1 MHTRREAL
9 TFNGRMNSPFLNRLA
24 HGPLLADGAM
34 GTLLFARGIPFE
46 RCFDELNL
54 TLPAM
59 VEQIHR
65 EYLSAGAELIETNTF
80 GANAVRLSSH
90 MLGEKARMLAR
101 QGVKLARN
109 AREVVGT
116 PAFVA
121 GSMGPLGA
129 ALAPF
134 GAIAPADAEAA
145 FRTQAEGLLEGGTD
159 VFILETFQD
168 LNEILAALR
177 AVRAVT
183 AELPVIAQMT
193 FGEDGKTRYGHTP
206 ALVVRALKQA
216 GASVVGVNCG
226 VGPQA
231 TLELLE
237 QFVAAA
243 DGTPVSA
250 MPNAGLPQFVEG
262 RYVYL
267 SSPDYFADFAARA
280 AGLGVKVIGGCC
292 GTTPAH
298 VKAMR
303 ERLASHLPAESLPS
317 GAEVRVLEPVSAVM
331 SAPGADSLAEPEEPS
346 LLRRM
351 RARFTVSVEIDPPR
365 GIQTSK
371 VMAGARLMAE
381 RGVDC
386 INIADSPMARIR
398 MSAMALAYQIHR
410 ELPAMELILHYTTR
424 DRNLMALQS
433 ELLGAHAIGLRNIL
447 CLTGDPPS
455 LGDYPNMTAVYDTDS
470 VGLIKIVRRL
480 NEGADQAGSSI
491 GGRTAFAVGCGVNP
505 TAEDLSQELERFER
519 KIEAGV
525 QFVMTQPVYELDSWK
540 RFLDKLGGMPKVPLL
555 IGILP
560 LQSFR
565 HAEFLH
571 NEVPGIQ
578 VPEWIRR
585 RLHDAGNEGQ
595 KVGVELAR
603 QLLAEA
609 RDLANG
615 VYLMPSFGR
624 YENCLDVL
632 EGVLDGARGRR

>member
-1 MHTRREAL
+1 MS
-9 TFNGRMNSPFLNRLA
+9 SPFLDRLA
-24 HGPLLADGAM
+24 QGPLLADGAM
-34 GTLLFARGIPFE
+34 GTLLFAKGIPFE
-46 RCFDELNL
+46 RSFDALNATDAGL
-54 TLPAM
+54 
-59 VEQIHR
+59 VEGIHR
-65 EYLSAGAELIETNTF
+65 EYLAAGAGLIETNTF
-80 GANAVRLSSH
+80 GCNVVRLAAH
-90 MLGEKARMLAR
+90 DLAADVRKLAR
-101 QGVKLARN
+101 AGAKIARN
-109 AREVVGT
+109 AREIAGT
-116 PAFVA
+116 PALVG
-121 GSMGPLGA
+121 GSIGPLGKP
-129 ALAPF
+129 LEPF
-134 GAIAPADAEAA
+134 GPITPAEAEAA
-145 FRTQAEGLLEGGTD
+145 FRTQAEGLLEGGVD

-168 LNEILAALR
+168 LTEILAALR
-177 AVRAVT
+177 AVRSVT
-183 AELPVIAQMT
+183 AEVPVVAQMT

-216 GASVVGVNCG
+216 GAAVVGVNCG

-231 TLELLE
+231 TLEIVE

-243 DGTPVSA
+243 GTTPVSA

-267 SSPDYFADFAARA
+267 SSPEYFAEFAARA
-280 AGLGVKVIGGCC
+280 VGLGARMIGGCC

-298 VKAMR
+298 VRAMR

-317 GAEVRVLEPVSAVM
+317 GAEVRVLEPA
-331 SAPGADSLAEPEEPS
+331 AGGETPAENEEPT
-346 LLRRM
+346 LLRRL
-351 RARFTVSVEIDPPR
+351 RGRFTVSVEIDPPR
-365 GIQTSK
+365 GIQTQK

-398 MSAMALAYQIHR
+398 MSAMALAWQIHR

-433 ELLGAHAIGLRNIL
+433 ELLGAHALGLRNIL

-470 VGLIKIVRRL
+470 VGLIRIVRQL
-480 NEGADQAGSSI
+480 NEGSDQAGSSI

-505 TAEDLSQELERFER
+505 TADDLATELDRFA
-519 KIEAGV
+519 KKLDAGV
-525 QFVMTQPVYELDSWK
+525 QYVMTQPVYELESWK
-540 RFLDKLGGMPKVPLL
+540 RFLDRLGGMPKVPIL

-578 VPEWIRR
+578 IPEAIRR
-585 RLHDAGNEGQ
+585 RMHEAGNEGQ

-603 QLLAEA
+603 ELLGEA

-632 EGVLDGARGRR
+632 DGVLDGARGRGSA

>member
-1 MHTRREAL
+1 
-9 TFNGRMNSPFLNRLA
+9 
-24 HGPLLADGAM
+24 M
-34 GTLLFARGIPFE
+34 GTLLFQHGIPFE
-46 RCFDELNL
+46 HCFDELNL
-54 TLPAM
+54 SQPSL
-59 VEQIHR
+59 VERIHR
-65 EYLSAGAELIETNTF
+65 EYLAAGAELIETNTF
-80 GANAVRLSSH
+80 GANAVRLSTH
-90 MLGEKARMLAR
+90 ALGEKSRLLSR
-101 QGVKLARN
+101 QGAKLARN
-109 AREVVGT
+109 AREVVGA

-121 GSMGPLGA
+121 GSMGPLGQ

-134 GAIAPADAEAA
+134 GTIPTADAEGA
-145 FRTQAEGLLEGGTD
+145 FRLQAEGLLEGGTD

-177 AVRAVT
+177 AVRSVT
-183 AELPVIAQMT
+183 AELPIIAQMT

-231 TLELLE
+231 TLELIE

-280 AGLGVKVIGGCC
+280 AGSGVKLIGGCC

-303 ERLASHLPAESLPS
+303 DRLATHLPAESLPS
-317 GAEVRVLEPVSAVM
+317 GAEVRVLEPASAVM
-331 SAPGADSLAEPEEPS
+331 AAPAFDAGTEAEEPS

-351 RARFTVSVEIDPPR
+351 RSRFTVSVEIDPPR

-398 MSAMALAYQIHR
+398 MSALALAYQIHR
-410 ELPAMELILHYTTR
+410 ELPRMELILHYTTR

-455 LGDYPNMTAVYDTDS
+455 LGDYPNMTAVFDTDS

-480 NEGADQAGSSI
+480 NEGHDQAGSSI
-491 GGRTAFAVGCGVNP
+491 GGRTAFAMGCGVNP
-505 TAEDLSQELERFER
+505 TADDMAQELERFQR
-519 KIEAGV
+519 KLDAGV

-540 RFLDKLGGMPKVPLL
+540 RFLDRLGGMPKVPLL

-578 VPEWIRR
+578 VPEWIRH
-585 RLHDAGNEGQ
+585 RLHEAGNEGQ
-595 KVGVELAR
+595 KVGVGLAR
-603 QLLAEA
+603 PHQAQA
-609 RDLANG
+609 RDRANR
-615 VYLMPSFGR
+615 V
-624 YENCLDVL
+624 
-632 EGVLDGARGRR
+632 

>member
-1 MHTRREAL
+1 MA
-9 TFNGRMNSPFLNRLA
+9 SPFLDRLA
-24 HGPLLADGAM
+24 QGPLLADGAM
-34 GTLLFARGIPFE
+34 GTLLFQKGIPFE
-46 RCFDELNL
+46 RCFDELNVTQA
-54 TLPAM
+54 TL
-59 VEQIHR
+59 VEGIHR
-65 EYLSAGAELIETNTF
+65 AYLAAGAELIETNTF
-80 GANAVRLSSH
+80 GANAVRLATH
-90 MLGEKARMLAR
+90 GLDARARVLAR

-109 AREVVGT
+109 AREIAGT

-121 GSMGPLGA
+121 GSMGPLGK
-129 ALAPF
+129 ALEPF
-134 GAIAPADAEAA
+134 GPITPAEAEAA
-145 FRTQAEGLLEGGTD
+145 FQVQAEGLLEGGLD
-159 VFILETFQD
+159 VFVLETFQD
-168 LNEILAALR
+168 LTEILAAIR
-177 AVRAVT
+177 AVRSVT
-183 AELPVIAQMT
+183 AELPIVAQMT

-216 GASVVGVNCG
+216 GANVVGVNCG

-231 TLELLE
+231 TLELIE

-243 DGTPVSA
+243 EGTPVSA

-280 AGLGVKVIGGCC
+280 VALGVKLIGGCC

-298 VKAMR
+298 IKAMR

-317 GAEVRVLEPVSAVM
+317 GAEVRVLEPVLPSDASA
-331 SAPGADSLAEPEEPS
+331 EREEPT
-346 LLRRM
+346 LLRLM
-351 RARFTVSVEIDPPR
+351 RQRFTVSVEIDPPR
-365 GIQTSK
+365 GIQTQK

-398 MSAMALAYQIHR
+398 MSAMALAYQMHR
-410 ELPAMELILHYTTR
+410 DLPAMELILHYTTR

-433 ELLGAHAIGLRNIL
+433 ELLGAHALGLRNIL

-470 VGLIKIVRRL
+470 VGLIRIVRQL
-480 NEGADQAGSSI
+480 NEGTDQAGASI

-505 TAEDLSQELERFER
+505 TSEEPQVELERFQR
-519 KIEAGV
+519 KLEAGA
-525 QFVMTQPVYELDSWK
+525 QYVMTQPVYELDSWK
-540 RFLDKLGGMPKVPLL
+540 RFLDLLGGMPKVPLL

-578 VPEWIRR
+578 VPDWIRR
-585 RLHDAGNEGQ
+585 RMHEAGNEGQ

-632 EGVLDGARGRR
+632 DGVLDGARGRGGA

>member
-1 MHTRREAL
+1 MAT
-9 TFNGRMNSPFLNRLA
+9 PFLDRLA
-24 HGPLLADGAM
+24 LGPLLADGAM
-34 GTLLFARGIPFE
+34 GTLLFQKGIPFE

-54 TLPAM
+54 TASAL
-59 VEQIHR
+59 VEEIHR
-65 EYLSAGAELIETNTF
+65 EYLAAGAEMVETNTF
-80 GANAVRLSSH
+80 GANAIRLSAH
-90 MLGEKARMLAR
+90 GLQEKARLLAR

-121 GSMGPLGA
+121 GSMGPLGR
-129 ALAPF
+129 ALEPF
-134 GAIAPADAEAA
+134 GPVSPAEATAA
-145 FRTQAEGLLEGGTD
+145 FRTQAEGLLEGGLD

-168 LNEILAALR
+168 LNEILLAIR
-177 AVRAVT
+177 AVRSVT
-183 AELPVIAQMT
+183 SEIPVVAQMT
-193 FGEDGKTRYGHTP
+193 FGTDGKTRYGHTP
-206 ALVVRALKQA
+206 ALVVRALKTA
-216 GASVVGVNCG
+216 GANVVGVNCG

-267 SSPDYFADFAARA
+267 SSPEYFADFAARA
-280 AGLGVKVIGGCC
+280 VALGVKLLGGCC

-298 VKAMR
+298 VRAMR

-317 GAEVRVLEPVSAVM
+317 GAEVRVLEPA
-331 SAPGADSLAEPEEPS
+331 APEGVAESEEPG
-346 LLRRM
+346 LLKLM
-351 RARFTVSVEIDPPR
+351 RSRFAVSVEIDPPR
-365 GIQTSK
+365 GIQTQK

-398 MSAMALAYQIHR
+398 MSAMSLAYQIHH

-433 ELLGAHAIGLRNIL
+433 ELLGAHAVGLRNIL

-470 VGLIKIVRRL
+470 VGLIQIVRQL
-480 NEGADQAGSSI
+480 NAGTDQAGASI

-505 TAEDLSQELERFER
+505 TAEDLTLELERFQR
-519 KIEAGV
+519 KLDAGA
-525 QFVMTQPVYELDSWK
+525 QYVMTQPVYELESWK
-540 RFLDKLGGMPKVPLL
+540 RFLDRLGGTPKVPLL

-578 VPEWIRR
+578 VPDWIRR
-585 RLHDAGNEGQ
+585 RMHDAGNEGQ

-603 QLLAEA
+603 NLLAEA

-632 EGVLDGARGRR
+632 EGVLDGARGRG